1 MRTKTFLGL
10 LFACMLVSAPT
21 FAQTNV
27 VINDPLVEPSIT
39 EISSSDKRIV
49 ERDALPKV
57 RKKLANDVCVE
68 EFEAA
73 GSVTGSFSKRDSRQT
88 LIFYQFCQT
97 GNGLGLVG
105 LILIDGGKVIGNY
118 VSDGGWSVGL
128 TVLPDINQN
137 GLNEFALHYSGGMH
151 QGQGGTGVDIM
162 EFSVAGPQ
170 GIGWFQADAFFD
182 EADSIG
188 WKVSVKKAK
197 VPVFFREK
205 YTARDEGKWRKSGK
219 AAQFALK
226 KVYSKFAAVK

>member
-1 MRTKTFLGL
+1 MRMKTFLAL
-10 LFACMLVSAPT
+10 LFSLFVTVSAA

-27 VINDPLVEPSIT
+27 LINDPRAELPTT
-39 EISSSDKRIV
+39 ELSTSDKLIV

-57 RKKLANDVCVE
+57 RKKLASEVCVE

-73 GSVTGSFSKRDSRQT
+73 GMVTGSFSKKGASQK
-88 LIFYQFCQT
+88 LVFYQFCQT
-97 GNGLGLVG
+97 GNGLGMVG
-105 LILIDGGKVIGNY
+105 LVLIDGEKVIGNY
-118 VSDGGWSVGL
+118 TSDGGWSVGV

-162 EFSVAGPQ
+162 EFSAGGPG

-188 WKVSVKKAK
+188 WKVSVKKGK
-197 VPVFFREK
+197 VPVFFHEK

-219 AAQFALK
+219 TARFSLK
-226 KVYSKFAAVK
+226 KVYSKFTAVK